1 MVVYLIALFYN
12 VSVSKTNKAC
22 LFYPYPSIETTFYF
36 GSSVKC
42 IDWKQNKG
50 LLLTRYD
57 FPESMV
63 LQGEKL

>member
-1 MVVYLIALFYN
+1 MIHLKHLTSF
-12 VSVSKTNKAC
+12 
-22 LFYPYPSIETTFYF
+22 F

>member
-1 MVVYLIALFYN
+1 MMIIKSYFLKSPIQFPYGKAIIVY
-12 VSVSKTNKAC
+12 K
-22 LFYPYPSIETTFYF
+22 E